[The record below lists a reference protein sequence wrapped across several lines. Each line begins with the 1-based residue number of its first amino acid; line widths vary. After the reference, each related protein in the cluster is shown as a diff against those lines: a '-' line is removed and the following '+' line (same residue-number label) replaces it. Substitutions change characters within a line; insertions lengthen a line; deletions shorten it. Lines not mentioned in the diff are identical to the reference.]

1 MPNVSSNVVLI
12 IIFLW
17 VCSTEKHKTRQ
28 QPITFHVKLENLS
41 RFQLELIFHSPFCS
55 SKQHCFSLK
64 KSKTVVKNLVK
75 LFNATCHAV
84 ERLTQILLTDLKY
97 PNELSG
103 VSHAGR
109 GLLVWK
115 VIYKRQG

>member
-1 MPNVSSNVVLI
+1 MYL
-12 IIFLW
+12 
-17 VCSTEKHKTRQ
+17 
-28 QPITFHVKLENLS
+28 PI
-41 RFQLELIFHSPFCS
+41 
-55 SKQHCFSLK
+55 QHCLLLK

-75 LFNATCHAV
+75 LSNTTCHANGQ
-84 ERLTQILLTDLKY
+84 LTQILLTELKY

-103 VSHAGR
+103 VSHADG